1 MTLGLGEVAFALGLL
16 LVVEGLVLAL
26 APSRIEE
33 ALAFLLSLSVENR
46 RMIGL
51 VALAAGVLMIWL
63 AGGREG

>member
-1 MTLGLGEVAFALGLL
+1 MTLGAGEIATALGLL

-33 ALAFLLSLSVENR
+33 VLDFLRSLSVENR

-51 VALAAGVLMIWL
+51 AALAAGVLMIWL
-63 AGGREG
+63 AGGRAG